1 MVFGEVEKLKKQLNC
16 SMDVVV
22 REVSCG
28 GREINL
34 IFIKSMIDENFFILG
49 ILSPIMDF
57 GSRQSKISSGR
68 PFTIDN
74 LLDEVLKTMEVKKVS
89 KEDAEKELASNK
101 VLLFLEGEEDVLS
114 IDIVKFPVR
123 LPAEPPT
130 SAVLKGPREGF
141 VEDIK
146 TNISLLRRRFSS
158 DKLAIKELKIGRAS
172 QTKVAIAY
180 VSNIADKKLVRQ
192 VQKRLEKI
200 DIDGIID
207 SYYLVSFLQNNKS
220 SMFKQVGSSEK
231 PDIVASKLLEGRVAI
246 LVDNTPI
253 VLTVPFIYV
262 EDLQNSNDYYSLSNY
277 ASYVRVIRILGLIFA
292 VLVPG
297 TYISLRLYHYNI
309 VPINFLITISN
320 ATVAIPL
327 TPFLEIVFILV
338 LFEILYEV
346 SLRLPSYLGLA
357 TSVVGALI
365 LGDTGV
371 KAGLIS
377 PPGVMIIA
385 ISIIAVYTIPDQVD
399 QINLLRAAF
408 IILGGA
414 LGIFGVIAGVIF
426 VIAYLNSIDNFG
438 AAYLAPYSPRISQDL
453 KDGVVKSNITKMKL
467 RPKSIHTKNKVR
479 LKNDEDN

>member
-1 MVFGEVEKLKKQLNC
+1 MIFEEVKKLKKQLNN
-16 SMDVVV
+16 SIDVDV
-22 REVSCG
+22 REVVCG
-28 GREINL
+28 EKVINL
-34 IFIKSMIDENFFILG
+34 VFIKSMIDENFFISG
-49 ILSPIMDF
+49 ILSPIMDY
-57 GSRQSKISSGR
+57 GSHQSKISSR
-68 PFTIDN
+68 KQFTIDN
-74 LLDEVLKTMEVKKVS
+74 ILNEVLKTMDVKKIKKNKALS
-89 KEDAEKELASNK
+89 EISSNK
-101 VLLFLEGEEDVLS
+101 VLLFLEGEDDVLS

-123 LPAEPPT
+123 LPSEPPT

-141 VEDIK
+141 VEDLK
-146 TNISLLRRRFSS
+146 TNISLLRRRFSTE
-158 DKLAIKELKIGRAS
+158 KLVIKQLKIGKSS
-172 QTKVAIAY
+172 QTKIAIAY
-180 VSNIADKKLVRQ
+180 VNQIADKKIVRQ
-192 VQKRLEKI
+192 VQKRLEKV

-207 SYYLVSFLQNNKS
+207 SYYLVSFLQNNKF
-220 SMFKQVGSSEK
+220 SMFKQVGSCEK
-231 PDIVASKLLEGRVAI
+231 PDIVSAKLLEGRIAI
-246 LVDNTPI
+246 LVDNSPI
-253 VLTVPFIYV
+253 VLTVPFIYI

-277 ASYVRVIRILGLIFA
+277 ASYVRAIRILGLIFA

-320 ATVAIPL
+320 ATVSIPL
-327 TPFLEIVFILV
+327 TPFLEIAFILV

-399 QINLLRAAF
+399 QTNLLRAIF

-414 LGIFGVIAGVIF
+414 LGIFGIIAGVIF
-426 VIAYLNSIDNFG
+426 IIAYLNSIDNFG
-438 AAYLAPYSPRISQDL
+438 VAYLAPYSPRIREDL
-453 KDGVVKSNITKMKL
+453 KDAIIKRNIMEMKT
-467 RPKSIHTKNKVR
+467 RPKSLQNKNKVR
-479 LKNDEDN
+479 LKYDENN